1 MAVSATGRLTA
12 DEPVVR
18 PGSVTGARTGRDRAG
33 LMAGAAAMEPAL
45 PPWSLR
51 CRHGARTAAM
61 EPHRHG
67 AAPPPWSPRCRR
79 AVRRARSRDI
89 GEKGATDPSAIWRP
103 FPIVIVS
110 RLLSL

>member
-1 MAVSATGRLTA
+1 
-12 DEPVVR
+12 
-18 PGSVTGARTGRDRAG
+18 
-33 LMAGAAAMEPAL
+33 MAGAAAMELAL
-45 PPWSLR
+45 PPWS
-51 CRHGARTAAM
+51 RTAAM
-61 EPHRHG
+61 ELALPPWNRT
-67 AAPPPWSPRCRR
+67 AAMELALPPWSRAAAMELALPPCSPRRRR

>member
-1 MAVSATGRLTA
+1 MAISATGRLTA

-18 PGSVTGARTGRDRAG
+18 PGSVTGARTGRERAG
-33 LMAGAAAMEPAL
+33 LMAGAAAMEP
-45 PPWSLR
+45 R
-51 CRHGARTAAM
+51 CRHGARAAAVQ
-61 EPHRHG
+61 P
-67 AAPPPWSPRCRR
+67 APPPCSPRRRR